1 MYLAAVETPAAP
13 VLSSAAHEDD
23 ASELREQIRD
33 MVDQMQELEL
43 VREEM
48 ALRLQQQAGQRVLSR
63 DVITI

>member
-1 MYLAAVETPAAP
+1 MYLAAVETPAVP
-13 VLSSAAHEDD
+13 PTLSAAAREDD

-48 ALRLQQQAGQRVLSR
+48 ALRLQQQAGR
-63 DVITI
+63 

>member
-1 MYLAAVETPAAP
+1 MYLAAVETPAVP
-13 VLSSAAHEDD
+13 PTAAAREDD

-48 ALRLQQQAGQRVLSR
+48 ALRLQQQAGR
-63 DVITI
+63 

>member
-1 MYLAAVETPAAP
+1 MYLAAVETPAVHP
-13 VLSSAAHEDD
+13 TLSPAAREDD

-48 ALRLQQQAGQRVLSR
+48 ALRLQQQAGW
-63 DVITI
+63 